1 MRQVLQSASWV
12 ILEQEALRDQAVQ
25 MISGHLILRQ
35 PLTTMMISDRK
46 NKTILSILGIL
57 AFAAAAYFLFF
68 FQKGNL
74 SSGREGLSRFSVE
87 TFKAPTGWGYRI
99 YQDTTAVIEQR
110 FIPGTPGA
118 RRFC

>member
-1 MRQVLQSASWV
+1 V
-12 ILEQEALRDQAVQ
+12 IE
-25 MISGHLILRQ
+25 
-35 PLTTMMISDRK
+35 K

-74 SSGREGLSRFSVE
+74 SLGREGLSRFSVE

-118 RRFC
+118 KGFANQAEARQTADLVQKKLDQGIFPPTITTHELDSMRIAY